1 MTDDLKQPKLPK
13 LPIGEQS
20 FRTLREDGYL
30 YIDKTET
37 VLRLIQEGR
46 SYFLG
51 RPRRM
56 GKSVLVSLLQ
66 ALFEGRRELFEGLAI
81 AKSDYDFKPYPVIR
95 LDLGMIT
102 TESLELFKLNL
113 CEELN
118 DIAIEHGVPKVQG
131 VHPSRMLASL
141 VKALAEKEQVVLLI
155 DEYDRPILNTLS
167 AADKAQIYSDFLKD
181 FYATVKAL
189 QPYLRFTF
197 ITGVSRFAKTSIFS
211 GMNHLKDLSLQ
222 EKYTTLLGITEEEI
236 TRELLPAVRQIAEK
250 RQQTEKDIRELMR
263 LWYNGY
269 RFAGERTAPSVY
281 NPHSLF
287 SFLDEGKFVNY
298 WFSTGTPSFI
308 LDLIRKE
315 QYPVVDFETGERV
328 FDSVL
333 RESFEIDRIDL
344 IALLYQTGYLTI
356 ADYDDSTSEY
366 TLRFPNEEVRRS
378 FFTCLS
384 ELFFGASSTQ
394 SRIRMKEIARGLRDG
409 DVEPFVKACNLM
421 LGQLSHHLQRREE
434 AYYHTLEALAKF
446 NADLGLFFLWKCS

>member
-13 LPIGEQS
+13 LPIGMQS
-20 FRTLREDGYL
+20 FQALRERNYL
-30 YIDKTET
+30 YVDKTAL
-37 VLRLIQEGR
+37 VLRLIEEGEC
-46 SYFLG
+46 YFLG

-56 GKSVLVSLLQ
+56 GKSVLLSLLQ

-81 AKSDYDFKPYPVIR
+81 AKSDYDFTPYPVIR
-95 LDLGMIT
+95 LDFGMIT

-118 DIAIEHGVPKVQG
+118 DIAIEHGLPKVQG

-211 GMNHLKDLSLQ
+211 GMNHLNDLSLD
-222 EKYTTLLGITEEEI
+222 EDYAGLLGVTEEEI
-236 TRELLPAVRQIAEK
+236 TGALRPYVKLIAEK
-250 RQQTEKDIRELMR
+250 QQKAEEEIRELMR

-287 SFLDEGKFVNY
+287 SFLQKGQFVNY

-315 QYPVVDFETGERV
+315 QYPVVDFEAGERV

-378 FFTCLS
+378 FFHCLS
-384 ELFFGASSTQ
+384 ALFCGAPQ
-394 SRIRMKEIARGLRDG
+394 R
-409 DVEPFVKACNLM
+409 
-421 LGQLSHHLQRREE
+421 SH
-434 AYYHTLEALAKF
+434 AS
-446 NADLGLFFLWKCS
+446 G